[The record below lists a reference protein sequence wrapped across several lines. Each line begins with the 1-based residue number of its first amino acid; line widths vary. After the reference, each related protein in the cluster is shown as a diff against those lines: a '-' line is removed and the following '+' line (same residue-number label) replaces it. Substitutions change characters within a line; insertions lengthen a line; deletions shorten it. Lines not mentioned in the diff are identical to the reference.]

1 MKLDEKYILEL
12 LVDAA
17 MVAERL
23 TPSDFDER
31 YRKDMEGGYRPE
43 ILRGPGASQFGG
55 NYGH

>member
-23 TPSDFDER
+23 TPSENDIVRIWRAPDGR
-31 YRKDMEGGYRPE
+31 LSSSGN
-43 ILRGPGASQFGG
+43 ASWET
-55 NYGH
+55 